1 MSHFR
6 IRPATPQDCPE
17 ILRLIKEGA
26 AYEHKPN
33 AVTLTEED
41 LLQDGFGEHPFYYCL
56 VAEVENEE
64 QIERS
69 YTVGYAMYY
78 FTYDPR
84 IGKLLY
90 LEDFYIMEPYQG
102 LGIGSEILK
111 ILSQTTLQTNCSCM
125 QFLVVIWNKPSV
137 EYYMRCGASD
147 LSTEEGWH
155 LFRFNKETLLRMA
168 AE

>member
-1 MSHFR
+1 KISLSLRAAKIITNFIALNR
-6 IRPATPQDCPE
+6 ELFNYNEVTEQTL
-17 ILRLIKEGA
+17 ILIS
-26 AYEHKPN
+26 
-33 AVTLTEED
+33 D

-56 VAEVENEE
+56 VAEVQNEE

-111 ILSQTTLQTNCSCM
+111 ILSQTALETNCSCM
-125 QFLVVIWNKPSV
+125 QFLVVIWNQPSV

-155 LFRFNKETLLRMA
+155 LFRFNEETLLRMA